1 MKRKYSFSANS
12 DTMSPFAK
20 SPHLWLTEHLRRIEQ
35 QEGVPKIQALVRG
48 FLARRRQQKKLR
60 AAALIKEAEQ
70 RIQTREQPVSLADTL
85 VRLNL
90 SLWAEGLP
98 TATEALQSE
107 EIADKRRGAI
117 RHASI
122 CLRFLGQSH
131 LIPDIEWADY
141 HERAAALRGTIHP
154 DNMWSRFTKR
164 VWG

>member
-1 MKRKYSFSANS
+1 
-12 DTMSPFAK
+12 MSPFTN
-20 SPHLWLTEHLRRIEQ
+20 SPHLWLTGHLRRLEQ

-48 FLARRRQQKKLR
+48 FLVRCRQQKKRR
-60 AAALIKEAEQ
+60 AAALIKCLQVPPES
-70 RIQTREQPVSLADTL
+70 VSLSDTL
-85 VRLNL
+85 VKLNVG
-90 SLWAEGLP
+90 LWAVGIP
-98 TATEALQSE
+98 TAAEALQSE
-107 EIADKRRGAI
+107 EAAEKRREAI

-154 DNMWSRFTKR
+154 KKIWSRFTKR